1 MNVGSMLKTICLI
14 LADVAK
20 YNLHT
25 GIPWDPWD
33 GDDDAEY
40 EEPEEPEAA
49 AEGGVCNPQ
58 DAN

>member
-1 MNVGSMLKTICLI
+1 MNAGSMLETICLI
-14 LADVAK
+14 LADLAK

-25 GIPWDPWD
+25 GMPWDPWD
-33 GDDDAEY
+33 GDDDP
-40 EEPEEPEAA
+40 EPEAEEPEAA